1 MKQLK
6 QIFEQGEIALQ
17 KNSLN
22 KYLADTGIDFEEK
35 LHAILPLS
43 YFIMSFMDLMQV
55 IYDETDDSELQKI
68 LNVHSQEDSGHWIWY
83 LNDIERLNINGVLSK
98 NIKDVIAQIWDKDY
112 LAIRKLTYTVFRY
125 FYQYPKKGF
134 TLLIIEVL
142 EAGYAAFSEALEPA
156 VKEMNLYNTLKFFGK
171 THADAEREHEVHQ
184 IDRYELWHKMT
195 SNFDAQEM
203 KKAESM
209 VNDLFDK
216 LNAMHISLVGNY
228 I

>member
-43 YFIMSFMDLMQV
+43 YFIMSFMDLMNM

-142 EAGYAAFSEALEPA
+142 EAGYAAFGEALKPIVESLD
-156 VKEMNLYNTLKFFGK
+156 LYEKLEFFGK
-171 THADAEREHEVHQ
+171 THYDAEAGHEIHQ
-184 IDRYELWHKMT
+184 EEEDKLWEKMLAGFT
-195 SNFDAQEM
+195 SQEM
-203 KKAESM
+203 QQAKKM
-209 VNDLFDK
+209 VQDLFNK
-216 LNAMHISLVGNY
+216 LNAVHTY
-228 I
+228 IAKLPA